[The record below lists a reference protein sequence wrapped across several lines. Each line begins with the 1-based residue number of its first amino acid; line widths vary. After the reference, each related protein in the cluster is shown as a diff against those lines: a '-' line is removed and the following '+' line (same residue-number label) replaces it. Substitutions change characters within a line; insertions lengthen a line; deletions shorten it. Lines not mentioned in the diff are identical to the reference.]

1 MMIGTFKT
9 TADKRGTTPSY
20 AYSWFI
26 KLHFLLLLRFK
37 SWMAAYF
44 IFLFEFQVKDYLFSH
59 FYVKQLFSAF
69 TSLSKNKQ
77 IAHEKLR
84 NTQKNPYCPELP
96 KQKNSCSKMLLF
108 DQLYK
113 KLGYIPLDRSWW
125 PEICQH
131 PNSSDLRN
139 CCCCLKFYIPS
150 TLNSKH

>member
-1 MMIGTFKT
+1 
-9 TADKRGTTPSY
+9 
-20 AYSWFI
+20 
-26 KLHFLLLLRFK
+26 
-37 SWMAAYF
+37 MAAYF

-139 CCCCLKFYIPS
+139 CCCRKTGQATITTKAWNCDDDGKSSEHPPLCGYWPLAF
-150 TLNSKH
+150 TLEPKLL